1 MSQGERQFSLAY
13 LAVSGTPPRRMIQ
26 IAGETGYDFVS
37 LRLAPV
43 TPDEPRF
50 PFTTDRTLVADVV
63 DALDEYGV
71 SLLDVELVR
80 TDPGTRVAEFTAF
93 AEVAAEMGARHVVT
107 QVPETDPAHA
117 VELFEEVCDLA
128 KSCGMTADLE
138 FIPWSPTA
146 DLDDAARIVTQTGRP
161 NGGVLVD
168 TLHFARSNSSLTR
181 LNELPREMFNF
192 VQLCDAADQLS
203 NSEEELIRVARS
215 DREPPGEG
223 AIDLGPIVEAIPRV
237 PYALE
242 VPNDAKRKK
251 LGDLEYARFVL
262 EATKSFFAAL
272 DTDARAATG

>member
-1 MSQGERQFSLAY
+1 MSQGARQFSLAY
-13 LAVSGTPPRRMIQ
+13 LAVLGTPPRRMIQ

-43 TPDEPRF
+43 TPDERRF
-50 PFTTDRTLVADVV
+50 PFTTDRTLVADVAE
-63 DALDEYGV
+63 ALDEYGV
-71 SLLDVELVR
+71 SLLDVELIR
-80 TDPGTRVAEFTAF
+80 TDPGTRVADFAAF

-107 QVPETDPAHA
+107 QVPEPDRAHA
-117 VELFEEVCDLA
+117 VELFEEVCDLVD
-128 KSCGMTADLE
+128 SYGMTADLE

-146 DLDDAARIVTQTGRP
+146 DLDDAARLVTLAARP

-168 TLHFARSNSSLTR
+168 TLHFARSHSSLSR
-181 LNELPREMFNF
+181 LAELPPEMFNF
-192 VQLCDAADQLS
+192 VQLCDAGDPLS
-203 NSEEELIRVARS
+203 TSEEELIRVARS

-242 VPNDAKRKK
+242 VPNDAKRKS
-251 LGDLEYARFVL
+251 LGDFEYARFVL
-262 EATKSFFAAL
+262 EATKGFFDAL

>member
-1 MSQGERQFSLAY
+1 
-13 LAVSGTPPRRMIQ
+13 MIQ

-37 LRLAPV
+37 LRLEPV

-80 TDPGTRVAEFTAF
+80 TDPGTQVADFAAF

-107 QVPETDPAHA
+107 QVPEPDTERA
-117 VELFEEVCDLA
+117 VELFGEVCDLA
-128 KSCGMTADLE
+128 NSYGITADLE

-146 DLDDAARIVTQTGRP
+146 DLDDAARIVRQAGRP

-168 TLHFARSNSSLTR
+168 TLHFARSHSSLSR
-181 LNELPREMFNF
+181 LAELPREMFNF

-242 VPNDAKRKK
+242 VPNDAKRKE

-262 EATKSFFAAL
+262 EATKSFFDAL